1 MPRVRIEKR
10 LPPFWFPSFDSFEG
24 IFDLRLQE
32 IEVPWRLVHFFL
44 HLEPKVFDLFGS
56 YCVFVPKV
64 LIHAF

>member
-1 MPRVRIEKR
+1 MPRVRIEKC

-44 HLEPKVFDLFGS
+44 RLEQKVFDFIDS
-56 YCVFVPKV
+56 YCIFVPKV
-64 LIHAF
+64 LIRAF